1 MLAVSDANS
10 HCMICIQLL
19 IDPKNCEAFR
29 TYLIRDCC
37 ANIDYCAVIVYMS
50 FNYSLLN
57 FRVPVLIN
65 IAGERVFSII
75 TYALLYCL
83 HRAIK

>member
-1 MLAVSDANS
+1 MHSTFNRSKED
-10 HCMICIQLL
+10 
-19 IDPKNCEAFR
+19 CEAFR

-37 ANIDYCAVIVYMS
+37 ANIDYCAVIVYVS

-65 IAGERVFSII
+65 IEDERVFSII

-83 HRAIK
+83 YRAIK